1 MDDVAWAFVAG
12 LAAVA
17 SILAAAVLPLGRLDL
32 GRVRLFGAASIAL
45 TGAQALGAGL
55 PGWLPLAVLAAGVGV
70 AACGTRPKA
79 SRSPRT

>member
-12 LAAVA
+12 LAAVG

-32 GRVRLFGAASIAL
+32 RRVRLFGAASIAL

-55 PGWLPLAVLAAGVGV
+55 PGWLPLGVLLAGVAV
-70 AACGTRPKA
+70 AALPRRPA
-79 SRSPRT
+79 PAPQ